1 MHAHEFEKP
10 TDQSIV
16 EPALLGLPSH
26 RVGYSDR
33 TAWLMATMSQLAYFR
48 FESTQTITEIA
59 AELAEM
65 SGRDQIVRYL
75 QDVLAGLEDQS
86 QHGRRRL
93 LSDVLR
99 AAGFELVDVFDVGS
113 TQAFLAHR
121 PADNPRDNMLVL
133 AFRGTEKKLGD
144 WKTDLKAE
152 LVPARDQN
160 KVGRIHKGFQEA
172 YYSVESALEER
183 LRAFPECPLYV
194 TGHSLGGAL
203 AVVATR
209 YLDAGKLAACYTFGS
224 PRVGDLDLAKVFKT
238 PIYRVVNASDAV
250 PRIPFGSGY
259 ALLVRLVKAVF
270 SLLPAFRFLNRFYV
284 YMDKISGYV
293 HYGDQRYLTVSEPG
307 PNDTYPDLNV
317 ISNPNF
323 FLRAE
328 RFWKRARATKGQRTH
343 QGPFHRDIP
352 CETARPGAHAKL
364 NATSCLCSSSIS
376 DVEHRSSLPRRVAA
390 ARQAAVQHH
399 TNLASAHGPIRRPET
414 LLAAHVL
421 SDRRSTTQS

>member
-1 MHAHEFEKP
+1 MHAHEFERP
-10 TDQSIV
+10 TDGSIV

-65 SGRDQIVRYL
+65 SGQDQIVQYL
-75 QDVLAGLEDQS
+75 RDILAGLDDQS
-86 QHGRRRL
+86 HDGRRRL
-93 LSDVLR
+93 LADILT
-99 AAGFELVDVFDVGS
+99 AAGFTLVDVFDVGS

-133 AFRGTEKKLGD
+133 AFRGTEKKLSD

-152 LVPARDQN
+152 LVPARDE
-160 KVGRIHKGFQEA
+160 KKIGRIHKGFQEA
-172 YYSVESALEER
+172 YYAVEPAVEES
-183 LRAFPECPLYV
+183 LRAFPDCPLYV

-209 YLDAGKLAACYTFGS
+209 YLDAGKLAACYTFGG
-224 PRVGDLDLAKVFKT
+224 PRVGDLDLARVFKT

-250 PRIPFGSGY
+250 PRIPFGYGY
-259 ALLVRLVKAVF
+259 VLFVRLLKTVLSV
-270 SLLPAFRFLNRFYV
+270 LPTFRFLNRFHV

-307 PNDTYPDLNV
+307 PNDTYPALNM
-317 ISNPNF
+317 ISNPGF
-323 FLRAE
+323 FLRAD
-328 RFWKRARATKGQRTH
+328 RFWKRTRATKGKGLIKDHSIGIYR
-343 QGPFHRDIP
+343 
-352 CETARPGAHAKL
+352 AKL
-364 NATSCLCSSSIS
+364 
-376 DVEHRSSLPRRVAA
+376 R
-390 ARQAAVQHH
+390 ARA
-399 TNLASAHGPIRRPET
+399 
-414 LLAAHVL
+414 L
-421 SDRRSTTQS
+421 SRN